1 MHYLQLMLQVLPLL
15 WQRFIVHKSILLSE
29 LVSAKLAAQIL
40 KPRIAALTAEQPEFE
55 HCCSQVLGSD
65 VVMSGNTY

>member
-29 LVSAKLAAQIL
+29 LVSAELAAQIL
-40 KPRIAALTAEQPEFE
+40 KPRIAALTAE
-55 HCCSQVLGSD
+55 
-65 VVMSGNTY
+65 